1 MILASVALIEIMEDK
16 EDWDLVLEIEEVQ
29 SDNHKLESSIKEDI
43 EPKI

>member
-29 SDNHKLESSIKEDI
+29 SDNHKLENSIKEDI